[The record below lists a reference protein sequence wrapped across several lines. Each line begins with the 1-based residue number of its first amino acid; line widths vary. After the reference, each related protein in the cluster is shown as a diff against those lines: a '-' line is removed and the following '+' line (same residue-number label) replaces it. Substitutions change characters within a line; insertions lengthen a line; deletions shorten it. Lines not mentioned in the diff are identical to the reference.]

1 MLFSQNYWKMPKNQI
16 NLRFIKPFK
25 LTAIFVFLFTTILSA
40 QVVIDGIAGIV
51 GNNIVLNS
59 DIEQQL
65 LQYQAQGLEIDS
77 ALRVQVLED
86 LLFQKLMLH
95 QALLDSVVVTENEVL
110 NEVDSRIDNFIA
122 QLGGEDQLES
132 YFDKKIYEKVVSEL
146 TSAVKTIGFGNDDDS
161 KNDIPPLI
169 TAEHRDRVSN
179 FIEKAKSSGSKLQ
192 SVTKEI

>member
-1 MLFSQNYWKMPKNQI
+1 MLFSQNYWKMPKNQM
-16 NLRFIKPFK
+16 NLKFIKPFK
-25 LTAIFVFLFTTILSA
+25 LTAIFVFLFTSILSA

-132 YFDKKIYEKVVSEL
+132 YFDKKIYEIKEEMFEPIENSL
-146 TSAVKTIGFGNDDDS
+146 
-161 KNDIPPLI
+161 LI
-169 TAEHRDRVSN
+169 QREYVMV
-179 FIEKAKSSGSKLQ
+179 LLLL
-192 SVTKEI
+192 